1 MLKETWIHKDAFG
14 APKDV
19 VHLHLMHPTPQNLF
33 KSIKKWSNTSI
44 GNEGGKFLIILI
56 KIV

>member
-19 VHLHLMHPTPQNLF
+19 VHIHLMYPTPQNC
-33 KSIKKWSNTSI
+33 SNPSKNDQI
-44 GNEGGKFLIILI
+44 HPLEMNG
-56 KIV
+56 VSVQWY